1 MRGYSK
7 RSYIWKYTK
16 IFIFATAGQSL
27 VHLLYQHQPTAD
39 LIGEILTASLIT
51 TGLWWL
57 MDMKPSEK
65 KEEFE

>member
-51 TGLWWL
+51 TGLWW
-57 MDMKPSEK
+57 
-65 KEEFE
+65 

>member
-1 MRGYSK
+1 MEIYKDIYFFYCRPK
-7 RSYIWKYTK
+7 PRS
-16 IFIFATAGQSL
+16 
-27 VHLLYQHQPTAD
+27 QHQPTAD

-57 MDMKPSEK
+57 MDIKPSEK